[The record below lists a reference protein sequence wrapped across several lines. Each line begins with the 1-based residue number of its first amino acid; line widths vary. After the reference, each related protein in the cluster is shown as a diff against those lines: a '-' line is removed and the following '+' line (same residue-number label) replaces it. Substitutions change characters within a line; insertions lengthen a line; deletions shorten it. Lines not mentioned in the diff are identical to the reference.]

1 MQIAIV
7 LGLLVLAVVLFAMEV
22 VSVDLLTLLLLI
34 VLVAA
39 RILTPDEAFQGFS
52 SDIIVILAS
61 IFVLTGALQ
70 LTGVVDQL
78 SAHLLRIGRGSLNRL
93 TLLVSGMVGG
103 ISAFMNNTT
112 ATALFVGPVLGAC
125 HKMRVSPSKVLM
137 PVAYA
142 SILGGTCSLIGTST
156 NVAVSGYIAQAGMK
170 PLGLFEITPIGL
182 IILGVGVL
190 YMMLIGRR
198 LLPDHPSDSLTED
211 YAIREYISEIVVVP
225 GSHMIGQTIFESDL
239 AKMDFRI
246 LEVIRGTRRLLPRP
260 GMTVEV
266 NDVLLVKGKVEEL
279 MKVKATAGI
288 EIRPELKL
296 DDPALQAENIKIA
309 EILINP
315 RSDLIGQTLKE
326 VRFRQRYNLTA
337 LALYREGHPVT
348 DKIGNIRLRLG
359 DLLLV
364 QGAPETFLGLR
375 RNRDLT
381 VLEELSP
388 ALYRKRKGA
397 LTTLFFVTAIVV
409 GGLGWLPLSVAFL
422 VAAVMTV
429 LFRCITIE
437 EAYQFIDWRLLILIG
452 GMTAFGLAMN
462 KSGTAEFLAKGIA
475 QLEPFGVRSILAAFF
490 VLTILLT
497 QPMSN
502 AAAAL
507 VVLPVALSTA
517 QHLGVNERTFAIGI
531 LLAASV
537 SFITPLEPSCIL
549 VYGPGKY
556 RFSDFVKTGV
566 GLTLI
571 LIVVV
576 LILLPVFWPL
586 ARVPGDAVQNG
597 PPATAGPASPSSHSR

>member
-1 MQIAIV
+1 M
-7 LGLLVLAVVLFAMEV
+7 
-22 VSVDLLTLLLLI
+22 
-34 VLVAA
+34 
-39 RILTPDEAFQGFS
+39 
-52 SDIIVILAS
+52 
-61 IFVLTGALQ
+61 TGALQ
-70 LTGVVDQL
+70 LTGVVDQV
-78 SAHLLRIGRGSLNRL
+78 SAHLLRLGRGSLNRL
-93 TLLVSGMVGG
+93 TLLVSGVVGG

-156 NVAVSGYIAQAGMK
+156 NVAVSGFIAQAGMQ

-190 YMMLIGRR
+190 YMMLIGRH
-198 LLPDHPSDSLTED
+198 LLPDRPSDSLTED

-225 GSHMIGQTIFESDL
+225 DSHMIGQTIFESDL
-239 AKMDFRI
+239 AKMEFRI

-260 GMTVEV
+260 GMPVEP

-337 LALYREGHPVT
+337 LALYREGHPVQ

-388 ALYRKRKGA
+388 ALYRKKKGA
-397 LTTLFFVTAIVV
+397 LTALFFVTAIVV
-409 GGLGWLPLSVAFL
+409 GGFGMLPLSVAFL

-452 GMTAFGLAMN
+452 GMTAFGLAMD
-462 KSGTAEFLAKGIA
+462 KSGAAEFLAKGIA
-475 QLEPFGVRSILAAFF
+475 HLEPFGVRSILAAFF
-490 VLTILLT
+490 ILTILLT

-531 LLAASV
+531 LLAASI

-571 LIVVV
+571 LVVVV

-586 ARVPGDAVQNG
+586 ARVPGHAVRNG
-597 PPATAGPASPSSHSR
+597 PPPTVGPVSPSSHSR

>member
-1 MQIAIV
+1 MEIAIV
-7 LGLLVLAVVLFAMEV
+7 LGLLVLAVVLFAREV
-22 VSVDLLTLLLLI
+22 VSVDLVTLLLLI
-34 VLVAA
+34 GLVATK
-39 RILTPDEAFQGFS
+39 ILTPEEAFQGFS

-61 IFVLTGALQ
+61 IFVMTGALQ
-70 LTGVVDQL
+70 LTGIVDQA
-78 SAHLLRIGRGSLNRL
+78 SARLLQIGRGSVTRL
-93 TLLVSGMVGG
+93 LLLVSGVVGG
-103 ISAFMNNTT
+103 LSAFMNNTT
-112 ATALFVGPVLGAC
+112 ATALFVGPLLGAC

-156 NVAVSGYIAQAGMK
+156 NVAVSGYIARAGMQ
-170 PLGLFEITPIGL
+170 PMGLFEITPIGL
-182 IILGVGVL
+182 IILSVGVL
-190 YMMLIGRR
+190 YMMLIGRH
-198 LLPDHPSDSLTED
+198 LLPDRPSESLTED

-225 GSHMIGQTIFESDL
+225 DSHMIGQAIFESDL
-239 AKMDFRI
+239 AKMEFRI
-246 LEVIRGTRRLLPRP
+246 LEVIRGKRRLLPRP
-260 GMTVEV
+260 DMTVQP

-315 RSDLIGQTLKE
+315 RSDLIGQTLKDAA
-326 VRFRQRYNLTA
+326 FRQRYNLTA
-337 LALYREGHPVT
+337 LALYREGHPVQ
-348 DKIGNIRLRLG
+348 DKIGKIRLRLG

-364 QGAPETFLGLR
+364 QGAPETFLALR

-388 ALYRKRKGA
+388 ALYRKKRGA
-397 LTTLFFVTAIVV
+397 FAALFFVTAIVM

-422 VAAVMTV
+422 VAAVATV
-429 LFRCITIE
+429 LARCITIE
-437 EAYQFIDWRLLILIG
+437 EAYEFIDWRLLILIG
-452 GMTAFGLAMN
+452 GMTAFGLAME
-462 KSGTAEFLAKGIA
+462 KTGAAEFLAKGIA
-475 QLEPFGVRSILAAFF
+475 HLQPLGVRTILAAFF

-517 QHLGVNERTFAIGI
+517 EQLGVNERTFAIGI
-531 LLAASV
+531 LLAASI
-537 SFITPLEPSCIL
+537 SFITPLEPSCVL

-556 RFSDFVKTGV
+556 RFSDFVKTGI

-571 LIVVV
+571 LMVVV

-586 ARVPGDAVQNG
+586 ARVPG
-597 PPATAGPASPSSHSR
+597 PAAQSGF